1 MASIEVSTIWRYAYP
16 IGSMYGIYANIGGI
30 LMLNIT
36 IYGIHGSYGVCIY
49 IYTYVYIYIDVYMYI
64 DNNKCIQTSRI
75 RTLHLIDDNN
85 DKKGK
90 RTSQIVPVDQ
100 GSQVTSHVLNGTS
113 QTKYLGIWQQMRGLR
128 LWASEMG
135 TVGQWHDDRLDN
147 STWKMS

>member
-1 MASIEVSTIWRYAYP
+1 MSGIY
-16 IGSMYGIYANIGGI
+16 IYANIGGI
-30 LMLNIT
+30 LMVDIT

-49 IYTYVYIYIDVYMYI
+49 IYVCVYIDVYMYI
-64 DNNKCIQTSRI
+64 GNNKCIQTSRI

-113 QTKYLGIWQQMRGLR
+113 QTKYLGIRQQIRGLR
-128 LWASEMG
+128 L
-135 TVGQWHDDRLDN
+135 
-147 STWKMS
+147 